1 MAWFRQSGSVFQNQ
15 SGVLPRHCRSLFL
28 AKVRP
33 IHRVNALA
41 ESDQVGVRTTTG
53 VNASLHHDHN
63 KSKHA
68 VSLAF
73 ALDELCLLEE
83 WKKAAAVLVRNTD

>member
-1 MAWFRQSGSVFQNQ
+1 
-15 SGVLPRHCRSLFL
+15 
-28 AKVRP
+28 
-33 IHRVNALA
+33 
-41 ESDQVGVRTTTG
+41 

-83 WKKAAAVLVRNTD
+83 WKKAAAVLVRNTDLKRQIASLYDGLGWHMPQTKSSPRGHHFV